1 MPLESRQPGGGAE
14 RATKLPSGI
23 SPVGTVLVR
32 FFATALDAVGEPALR
47 MDIADDETVGSI
59 LDRLTAAYPSLAA
72 QRASLLVAMNYEYV
86 DPSAPLSGGE
96 EIALIP
102 PVQGG

>member
-14 RATKLPSGI
+14 RATRLPSGVA
-23 SPVGTVLVR
+23 PVGTVLVR

-47 MDIADDETVGSI
+47 MDIAGDETVASI
-59 LDRLTAAYPSLAA
+59 LDRLVAAYPALAA
-72 QRASLLVAMNYEYV
+72 MRASLLVAMNYDYV
-86 DPSAPLSGGE
+86 DVEAPLSGGE

>member
-14 RATKLPSGI
+14 RATRLPSGV
-23 SPVGTVLVR
+23 SAVGTVLVR
-32 FFATALDAVGEPALR
+32 FFATALELVGEPSLR
-47 MDIADDETVGSI
+47 MDIAEDETVGSI
-59 LDRLTAAYPSLAA
+59 LDRLVTAYPALAPM
-72 QRASLLVAMNYEYV
+72 RASLLVAMNYEYV
-86 DPSAPLSGGE
+86 EAGASLSGGE

>member
-1 MPLESRQPGGGAE
+1 MPLESRQPGGGSE
-14 RATKLPSGI
+14 RATRLPSGV

-47 MDIADDETVGSI
+47 MDIAEHETVASI
-59 LDRLTAAYPSLAA
+59 IDRLVAAYPALAA

-86 DPSAPLSGGE
+86 EAGAPLAGGE

>member
-14 RATKLPSGI
+14 RATRLPSGV

-32 FFATALDAVGEPALR
+32 FFATALDAVGEPSLR
-47 MDIADDETVGSI
+47 MDIAESETVGSI
-59 LDRLTAAYPSLAA
+59 IDRLVAAYPALAA

-86 DPSAPLSGGE
+86 DANAVLHGTE
-96 EIALIP
+96 EIAIIP